1 MKRNDELMHYGVL
14 GMKWGTR
21 RAAKKGTEY
30 SYKSHGQ
37 KKYEKKVNEYEKK
50 VNASKGKKSHDSNKE
65 RLRKNENKLEL
76 YKIRDK
82 NRVEYAK
89 TTNTGKAFVRTCLLG
104 PIGNGTYSRYKASG
118 NRTGAAFVKSLMW
131 DMTMPVGPAQLMSRH
146 REMNTA
152 RAELNK
158 RNNK

>member
-1 MKRNDELMHYGVL
+1 MERNDELMHYGVL
-14 GMKWGTR
+14 GMKGGAR
-21 RAAKKGTEY
+21 RAAKKGTVY

-37 KKYEKKVNEYEKK
+37 KKYEKKVNKYEKK
-50 VNASKGKKSHDSNKE
+50 VSESRGKKSHNDNKE
-65 RLRKNENKLEL
+65 HLRKNENKLEL

-89 TTNTGKAFVRTCLLG
+89 TTNTGKAFV
-104 PIGNGTYSRYKASG
+104 
-118 NRTGAAFVKSLMW
+118 KSLMW
-131 DMTMPVGPAQLMSRH
+131 SMTMPVGPAQLMSRH

-152 RAELNK
+152 RSELNK

>member
-1 MKRNDELMHYGVL
+1 MERNDELMHYGVL
-14 GMKWGTR
+14 GMKLGAR
-21 RAAKKGTEY
+21 RAAKKGNIY
-30 SYKSHGQ
+30 SHRSHGQ
-37 KKYEKKVNEYEKK
+37 KKYEKKVNT
-50 VNASKGKKSHDSNKE
+50 SKGKKSYDSNKE

-89 TTNTGKAFVRTCLLG
+89 MTNTGKAFVRTCLLG
-104 PIGNGTYSRYKASG
+104 PVGNGTYSRYKASG

-131 DMTMPVGPAQLMSRH
+131 NMTMPVGPAQLMSRH